1 MLLVRVKRK
10 IIVTAIELAVLKL
23 SLLKVKSLAVLLV
36 QLVVLRKGE
45 NTILLTEQYVAPN
58 YDTYYNY
65 IEVYDDKG
73 RVCRIGDPYILKYN
87 GEYYLY
93 TSCTG
98 HLSRVGIPCWK
109 STNMV
114 WAYRD

>member
-1 MLLVRVKRK
+1 M
-10 IIVTAIELAVLKL
+10 T
-23 SLLKVKSLAVLLV
+23 SKSKKPSSSSSSTSSSS
-36 QLVVLRKGE
+36 QGGE
-45 NTILLTEQYVAPN
+45 YDIANRTPLDQGEVEYVAPI

-98 HLSRVGIPCWK
+98 HLLRVGIPC
-109 STNMV
+109 
-114 WAYRD
+114 